1 MSFLVRVSW
10 PEDDG
15 HLAQMPDGSVGIA
28 PRGDGRPLAQGGG
41 RRAETVGGDTS
52 ERRAPGGAGGN
63 HVQKRV
69 VRPNAGRGVLVGGE

>member
-28 PRGDGRPLAQGGG
+28 PRGDGRPLAF
-41 RRAETVGGDTS
+41 REEWRAAAAAALW
-52 ERRAPGGAGGN
+52 APGIDAVQREQGIEPN
-63 HVQKRV
+63 HTFRIE
-69 VRPNAGRGVLVGGE
+69 RSDPT